1 MAIAPGYVYRQ
12 HNIIYNDIKYG
23 MCPFGQDDPIDML
36 CIGNS
41 QIEFDPFKPTNTYI
55 TDTITFITTYK
66 IIESKIFITSLE
78 VFQYCE
84 KSVENEDG
92 IIYVES
98 LDKIFKDIT
107 DDGVFA
113 EFISGVIEFDDY
125 DEEGID
131 DGNYNKFYCL
141 VKNGKIEKIAEG
153 EKNPFVQITSK
164 FEDLFEDLY
173 KHMPFQKFKINFL
186 DPKNSSHFPI
196 KALKENNILTH
207 WGYDIEY
214 GLGRS
219 NYKLN
224 SYEKDT
230 YNELTDGNYGD
241 YRDYDADISDLLD
254 SMGRG

>member
-41 QIEFDPFKPTNTYI
+41 QIEFDPFKPSNTYI

-84 KSVENEDG
+84 KSEENEDG

-98 LDKIFKDIT
+98 LDKIFIDIT
-107 DDGVFA
+107 ENGVFA
-113 EFISGVIEFDDY
+113 EFFSGVINFDDY
-125 DEEGID
+125 DEDTID
-131 DGNYNKFYCL
+131 DGNYNKYYCL
-141 VKNGKIEKIAEG
+141 VKKGIVIRIVQSDT
-153 EKNPFVQITSK
+153 NPFKSTSNK
-164 FEDLFEDLY
+164 FEDLLEDLY
-173 KHMPFQKFKINFL
+173 NLNHFPKSKINYL
-186 DPKNSSHFPI
+186 DPKHKHLFPI
-196 KALKENNILTH
+196 KSLQENNILTK
-207 WGYDIEY
+207 WGYDINY
-214 GLGRS
+214 GLGSS

-230 YNELTDGNYGD
+230 YDELTDGNYGD

-254 SMGRG
+254 NMGRG